1 MISKGCL
8 VRYCPVV
15 DGPGSGPLLLVVS
28 DTYVKSVV
36 DVTQA
41 SGYEILQVVDIFDD
55 DGTIR
60 TYQVDALEKVQ

>member
-8 VRYCPVV
+8 VQYCPVV
-15 DGPGSGPLLLVVS
+15 DGPGSGPFLLVLS
-28 DTYVKSVV
+28 DIYEKSVV
-36 DVTQA
+36 NMRFD
-41 SGYEILQVVDIFDD
+41 SGYESLQVVDIFDD